1 MSVTH
6 QRIAQIALLA
16 DVSLHRTKDV
26 CDQLEGEGHPSAQ
39 KLRITACLLRDAIKL
54 LDELSE
60 RATI

>member
-1 MSVTH
+1 MSVNH

-16 DVSLHRTKDV
+16 DVSLHRTKDA
-26 CDQLEGEGHPSAQ
+26 CERLERERHPSAQ
-39 KLRITACLLRDAIKL
+39 TLRITACLLRDAIKL